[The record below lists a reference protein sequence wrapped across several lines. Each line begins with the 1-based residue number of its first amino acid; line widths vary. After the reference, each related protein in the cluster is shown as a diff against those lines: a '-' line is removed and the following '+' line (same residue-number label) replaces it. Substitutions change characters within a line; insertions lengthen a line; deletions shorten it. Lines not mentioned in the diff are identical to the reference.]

1 MSIRAYSCSPA
12 GAEWHL
18 VVFAATGRRAR
29 LLGFYS
35 DPGVSEFTEW
45 RARRFPEAD
54 GLYASE
60 AVWAHHLDAPEGV
73 RAAAAGLWQEV
84 MAS

>member
-1 MSIRAYSCSPA
+1 MSIRAYSCRPV

-18 VVFAATGRRAR
+18 VVFTATGRRAR

-35 DPGVSEFTEW
+35 DPGVSEFTDW

-54 GLYASE
+54 GHHAGE
-60 AVWAHHLDAPEGV
+60 AVWVDPSDAPEEV
-73 RAAAAGLWQEV
+73 RAAAAGLWREA
-84 MAS
+84 MA